1 MAERKPFASLTDK
14 ERGYQ
19 TTRVPFTGEEIARTY
34 DPELA
39 QAGLEQRRTAA
50 LQQMVGQ
57 EILPAWQQAAGP
69 GGYERRAAPIEAL
82 AQQRMTV
89 PYQAGQAY
97 AQTAG
102 VSGPAGAPFPG
113 AASLPILQAR
123 QQAFVNQMNLL
134 TGPMAQEIA
143 MLDEEALQAWLNRM
157 NEYTL
162 GSREP
167 GE

>member
-1 MAERKPFASLTDK
+1 MADG
-14 ERGYQ
+14 ERGYR
-19 TTRVPFTGEEIARTY
+19 TTRMPFTGEEIARTY

-39 QAGLEQRRTAA
+39 QAGLEQSRTKA

-57 EILPAWQQAAGP
+57 EILPAWQQAVGP
-69 GGYERRAAPIEAL
+69 GGYERRAAPIEQL

-89 PYQAGQAY
+89 PYQTGQAY

-102 VSGPAGAPFPG
+102 ISGPAGAPFPG
-113 AASLPILQAR
+113 AASLPMLQA
-123 QQAFVNQMNLL
+123 QHQAFINQLNLL

-143 MLDEEALQAWLNRM
+143 MLDEEALQAWHNQM

-162 GSREP
+162 GIREP